1 MILIDVGNTNIV
13 FAASANNLLKKIKR
27 IKTNDDNKKLKNLI
41 NKIIIDFVSTNKLDN
56 HNVAII
62 SSVVPNL
69 NLLIKNILKK
79 HSIKGYVI
87 TDIQNDG
94 MLKGLNLDFVNN
106 FIKKINLIKKFNKQI
121 VIAGGLTDYSDL
133 INLKKL
139 NTKNIEG
146 IISGKSFYEGK
157 IDLVEAQKILN

>member
-41 NKIIIDFVSTNKLDN
+41 NKIIIDFASINKLDN

-87 TDIQNDG
+87 KSKDILPFIRIKYN
-94 MLKGLNLDFVNN
+94 LKEIGADRLANSIAI
-106 FIKKINLIKKFNKQI
+106 IKNKITNSI
-121 VIAGGLTDYSDL
+121 VIDFGTATTFEV
-133 INLKKL
+133 I
-139 NTKNIEG
+139 KN
-146 IISGKSFYEGK
+146 K
-157 IDLVEAQKILN
+157 IF

>member
-13 FAASANNLLKKIKR
+13 FAVSANNLLKKIKR

-41 NKIIIDFVSTNKLDN
+41 NKIIIDFASTNKLDN

-87 TDIQNDG
+87 TSKDILPFLRIKYN
-94 MLKGLNLDFVNN
+94 LKEIGADRLANSIAI
-106 FIKKINLIKKFNKQI
+106 IKNKISNSI
-121 VIAGGLTDYSDL
+121 VIDFGTATTFEVIKNNQYAGGLIFPG
-133 INLKKL
+133 INLSMETL
-139 NTKNIEG
+139 
-146 IISGKSFYEGK
+146 II
-157 IDLVEAQKILN
+157 N